1 MGDQNTI
8 STENQLPPDELANLQ
23 RYLPAL
29 LHEALVAESSDPP
42 TRLRSQVITHL
53 SALVEATESHLP
65 ASLVKQV
72 LENPAAGQAN
82 GRFVSGALLFA
93 DISGFTTMSERLS
106 RVGREGAEEVTA
118 VVNRYFDV
126 MLTILK
132 EYRGELI
139 RFGGDALLG
148 LFTEGHGRTSS
159 ATHATQAAMKMQA
172 AMSQFAETK
181 TSQGTFPLRMSV
193 GVRTGQFFAAQLGTA
208 AAMEYALFGGDVNA
222 TAAVESAANAG
233 QVLVDQGTYDAID
246 PELLCTAV
254 PVPGHPDY
262 LAVEYIDLPP
272 LPPPQIPMETHF
284 PLPPNLQRLRRLL
297 RQLDMLTP
305 YLPVGMLARLA
316 SDPRA
321 PSLKGEHRLVANLF
335 ANVDGL
341 GEMAD
346 RLGPG
351 READIV
357 AALNLYFTHMS
368 QALRQFGGVVNKID
382 LYDHGDKLMVIFGA
396 PIAHEDDAE
405 RAVRA
410 ALAMQSAF
418 GEVAATL
425 PAQVGLPD
433 LALRQ
438 RIGISY
444 GYVFAG
450 YVGSYWRHE
459 YTVMGDEV
467 NLAARLMSAATPG
480 SVYVSEHVQ
489 RRVQHVAVV
498 EPRGAVELK
507 GKSRPVPIFTVEG
520 LRDTPVTER
529 RGMRSPLVGRQQ
541 EWAQLMA
548 DLATLKEQRHG
559 RIITIIGEA
568 GVGKSRLVH
577 EWQQAAEAA
586 GNSPEGYGRW
596 LTARCLS
603 YTESVGYAPFQELLH
618 QLFDLTANA
627 PAGKRQQLRQA
638 LAQWFAADDVEAT
651 LPYLA
656 NFLNI
661 PLDEA
666 AHERIRYLDGEALQ
680 RRTFVAIRT
689 VLTAVAQQQP
699 LLILFD
705 AMHWMDRA
713 SLDLVEY
720 LLPLAAQ
727 LPLGFV
733 WLFRPD
739 REKGCWQLRRKAR
752 QEYPDYYRE
761 IGLYGL
767 NTADTQEMLLNLV
780 PVEAWPPG
788 VADMILNRVEGNP
801 LYLEEVIRSLINDG
815 LLVRLDDG
823 RWQFNDT
830 ITSITVPDTLEGV
843 LLARLDRLE
852 ELCRWTVQVASVVGR
867 SFPFDVVEHTAN
879 EINNMGVAAYL
890 NELQLVEIVREAQR
904 NPELVYAFIHS
915 LMQEVSYS
923 SLAASARREY
933 HRLIARYLEDGR
945 TQGWGRSES
954 LLALIAHHAYEGE
967 DWPRALKYQM
977 QAGQQAQTLFANQ
990 EAIDHFRK
998 ALHAATML
1006 PASETA
1012 INLLAI
1018 HLVLGQLFIDTG
1030 AYEEAADQ
1038 LAQAHQRAQTQQDEV
1053 ALVTICRWYARLY
1066 EVRGDYAQAFTW
1078 IESGLAIS
1086 SQAHTAENAQ
1096 IRLLAGLIYIRQG
1109 NYEAALAQCRHV
1121 LQIGEQLGEVAVL
1134 ARAHNLLGIT
1144 YLRSDSNQAIEN
1156 FHKAFALYQQ
1166 AGHIQ
1171 GQATS
1176 HNLIANACFNLG
1188 RWPEAE
1194 YHYLQAH
1201 HMFDQLGDKYN
1212 RAMTDN
1218 NLGGIALNRGQ
1229 YESALLFYQEALH
1242 LVQQLGES
1250 AWIVGAFHM
1259 NLGATF
1265 VRQGNV
1271 AKAREHLHNSQE
1283 YFAQA
1288 QSRDFLPELMRHQAE
1303 ASLIAGEG
1311 SLALEQATQALAL
1324 AQELNMR
1331 SEEGIV
1337 RRILARVAY
1346 GQADLGLAKVQLDA
1360 SVLIL
1365 AEAAEEYELARSRY
1379 WLAVVLVE
1387 MGDFAAARPLLAQ
1400 SAATFQRLEAQAD
1413 LTAVTD
1419 LQGRLQI
1426 V

>member
-1 MGDQNTI
+1 MGEQNITP
-8 STENQLPPDELANLQ
+8 TENQLSPDELTNLQ

-53 SALVEATESHLP
+53 SALVEATMSHLP
-65 ASLVKQV
+65 ESLGKQV
-72 LENPAAGQAN
+72 LEHPVVGQAD

-93 DISGFTTMSERLS
+93 DISGFTAMSERLS

-148 LFTEGHGRTSS
+148 LFTEGHGRYSS
-159 ATHATQAAMKMQA
+159 ATQAVQAAMKMQA
-172 AMSQFAETK
+172 AMSQFSETK

-193 GVRTGQFFAAQLGTA
+193 GVRAGQFFAAQLGTA
-208 AAMEYALFGGDVNA
+208 EAMEYALFGGDVNA

-246 PELLCTAV
+246 AELLCTAV
-254 PVPGHPDY
+254 PVPGYPDY

-272 LPPPQIPMETHF
+272 LPPPIVPMETHF

-341 GEMAD
+341 GEIAD

-351 READIV
+351 RETDIV

-368 QALRQFGGVVNKID
+368 QALHQYGGVVNKID

-410 ALAMQSAF
+410 ALAMQAAF
-418 GEVAATL
+418 VEVAAVL
-425 PAQVGLPD
+425 PVQVGLPD
-433 LALRQ
+433 LMLRQ

-467 NLAARLMSAATPG
+467 NLAARLMSAAASG
-480 SVYVSEHVQ
+480 QVYVSEHVQ

-520 LRDTPVTER
+520 LRANPTAER
-529 RGMRSPLVGRQQ
+529 RGMQSPLVGRRQ

-548 DLATLKEQRHG
+548 DLATLQEGQHG

-577 EWQQAAEAA
+577 EWQQTSQSA
-586 GNSPEGYGRW
+586 GGVRW
-596 LTARCLS
+596 ITARCLS

-618 QLFDLTANA
+618 QLFDLTAA
-627 PAGKRQQLRQA
+627 DPAAKRQQLRQA
-638 LAQWFAADDVEAT
+638 LAQWFTADDAEAT

-666 AHERIRYLDGEALQ
+666 AQERIRYLDGEALQ

-713 SLDLVEY
+713 SLDLVAY

-727 LPLGFV
+727 LPLAFF

-752 QEYPDYYRE
+752 QEYPDHYRE

-767 NTADTQEMLLNLV
+767 NTADTQEMLLNLA
-780 PVEAWPPG
+780 PVREWPSG

-823 RWQFNDT
+823 RWQFSDT
-830 ITSITVPDTLEGV
+830 ITNITVPDTLEGV

-867 SFPFDVVEHTAN
+867 SFPFDVVEHTTS
-879 EINNMGVAAYL
+879 EINNVEVSAYL

-904 NPELVYAFIHS
+904 SPELVYAFIHS

-933 HRLIARYLEDGR
+933 HRLIAQYLEDGR
-945 TQGWGRSES
+945 SQGWGRSES
-954 LLALIAHHAYEGE
+954 LPALIAHHAYEGE

-990 EAIDHFRK
+990 EAIDHYRK
-998 ALHAATML
+998 ALHAAVQ
-1006 PASETA
+1006 AGDSEDKQLT
-1012 INLLAI
+1012 IYHSLG
-1018 HLVLGQLFIDTG
+1018 HLCIDTG
-1030 AYEEAADQ
+1030 RYDEAEEY
-1038 LAQAHQRAQTQQDEV
+1038 LANAHEMASHKGDEAKV
-1053 ALVTICRWYARLY
+1053 ISICRWYSRLY
-1066 EVRGDYAQAFTW
+1066 ELRGDYPEALRW
-1078 IESGLAIS
+1078 IDQGLAIH
-1086 SQAHTAENAQ
+1086 SQSGTAEFTHLL
-1096 IRLLAGLIYIRQG
+1096 ILAGLINIRQG
-1109 NYEAALAQCRHV
+1109 RYDVALQQCEQV
-1121 LQIGEQLGEVAVL
+1121 LQIARPLGEVTLL
-1134 ARAHNLLGIT
+1134 ARAYGLLGYI
-1144 YLRSDSNQAIEN
+1144 YWRSGNSSAINSFQE
-1156 FHKAFALYQQ
+1156 AFALYQQ

-1171 GQATS
+1171 GQAQS
-1176 HNLIANACFNLG
+1176 HNMIANACFSLG
-1188 RWPEAE
+1188 RWAEAE

-1201 HMFDQLGDKYN
+1201 QMFDQIGDKYDL
-1212 RAMTDN
+1212 AVTDN
-1218 NLGGIALNRGQ
+1218 NLGGIALKRGQ
-1229 YESALLFYQEALH
+1229 FDNALLFYQEGLRLA
-1242 LVQQLGES
+1242 QQIGGS
-1250 AWIVGAFHM
+1250 AWMVGTFHM
-1259 NLGATF
+1259 NLGYTYVNLADGANARTHLQTSQTF
-1265 VRQGNV
+1265 FEQ
-1271 AKAREHLHNSQE
+1271 AESRE
-1283 YFAQA
+1283 
-1288 QSRDFLPELMRHQAE
+1288 FLPELMRHQAE
-1303 ASLIAGEG
+1303 ASLLVGEVDQAQAQIAE
-1311 SLALEQATQALAL
+1311 SLRL
-1324 AQELNMR
+1324 AQELEMR
-1331 SEEGIV
+1331 GEEGISYGV
-1337 RRILARVAY
+1337 QGRIAYERGNLA
-1346 GQADLGLAKVQLDA
+1346 
-1360 SVLIL
+1360 L
-1365 AEAAEEYELARSRY
+1365 AEKSLRQSTQHLAQVEDEYELARSRY
-1379 WLAVVLVE
+1379 WLAVVLSQSGQLDKV
-1387 MGDFAAARPLLAQ
+1387 RPLLSQA
-1400 SAATFQRLEAQAD
+1400 AATFERLEAARD
-1413 LTAVTD
+1413 YTAVQEFQAT
-1419 LQGRLQI
+1419 I
-1426 V
+1426 S

>member
-1 MGDQNTI
+1 MT
-8 STENQLPPDELANLQ
+8 
-23 RYLPAL
+23 
-29 LHEALVAESSDPP
+29 ESSDPP

-72 LENPAAGQAN
+72 LENPVVGQAN
-82 GRFVSGALLFA
+82 GRFVQGALLFA

-106 RVGREGAEEVTA
+106 QVGREGAEEVTA

-148 LFTEGHGRTSS
+148 LFTEGHGRYSS
-159 ATHATQAAMKMQA
+159 ATQAVQAAMKMQA

-193 GVRTGQFFAAQLGTA
+193 GVRAGQFFAAQLGTA
-208 AAMEYALFGGDVNA
+208 EAMEYALFGGDVNA

-246 PELLCTAV
+246 AELLCTAV
-254 PVPGHPDY
+254 PVPGHPHY

-335 ANVDGL
+335 ANVDGM
-341 GEMAD
+341 GEIAD

-351 READIV
+351 REVDIV
-357 AALNLYFTHMS
+357 AALNLYFTRMS

-410 ALAMQSAF
+410 ALAMQAAF
-418 GEVAATL
+418 AEVTATL

-467 NLAARLMSAATPG
+467 NLAARLMSAAAPG

-520 LRDTPVTER
+520 LRDRPVTER
-529 RGMRSPLVGRQQ
+529 RGMQSPLVGRQQ

-548 DLATLKEQRHG
+548 DLATLQEGQHG
-559 RIITIIGEA
+559 RVITIIGEA

-577 EWQQAAEAA
+577 EWQQTTQAE
-586 GNSPEGYGRW
+586 GNVRW
-596 LTARCLS
+596 LTGRCLS
-603 YTESVGYAPFQELLH
+603 YTESVGYAPFQEVLH
-618 QLFDLTANA
+618 QLFGLTGNVPANW
-627 PAGKRQQLRQA
+627 RQQLRQA
-638 LAQWFAADDVEAT
+638 LANWFAADDVAAT

-666 AHERIRYLDGEALQ
+666 AQERIRYLDAEALQ
-680 RRTFVAIRT
+680 RRTFVALRT

-699 LLILFD
+699 LLIQFD

-720 LLPLAAQ
+720 LLPLGAQ
-727 LPLGFV
+727 LPLGFA

-752 QEYPDYYRE
+752 QEYPDHYRE

-780 PVEAWPPG
+780 PVGAWPPG

-823 RWQFNDT
+823 RWQFSET

-867 SFPFDVVEHTAN
+867 SFPFDVLEHTAN
-879 EINNMGVAAYL
+879 EVNNIGVTSYL

-904 NPELVYAFIHS
+904 NPELVYTFIHS

-933 HRLIARYLEDGR
+933 HRLIAHYLEDGR

-954 LLALIAHHAYEGE
+954 LSALIAHHAYEGE

-977 QAGQQAQTLFANQ
+977 QAGLQAQTLFANQ
-990 EAIDHFRK
+990 EAIDHYRK

-1006 PASETA
+1006 PVQESSA
-1012 INLLAI
+1012 NLLAI

-1030 AYEEAADQ
+1030 AYDDAADQ
-1038 LAQAHQRAQTQQDEV
+1038 LTQAHQLALSLQDE
-1053 ALVTICRWYARLY
+1053 ATLTAICRWYARLY
-1066 EVRGDYAQAFTW
+1066 EVRGDYPQAFAW
-1078 IESGLAIS
+1078 IDAGLAIR
-1086 SQAHTAENAQ
+1086 SQSHTAENAQ

-1109 NYEAALAQCRHV
+1109 NHEAALEQCRHV

-1229 YESALLFYQEALH
+1229 YENALLFYQEALY
-1242 LVQQLGES
+1242 LVQQIGES

-1303 ASLIAGEG
+1303 ASLIAGET

-1337 RRILARVAY
+1337 LRILARVSH
-1346 GQADLGLAKVQLDA
+1346 GQADLVLAKAQLDE

-1379 WLAVVLVE
+1379 WLAVIVVE
-1387 MGDFAAARPLLAQ
+1387 MGDFVAARPLLSQ

-1413 LTAVTD
+1413 LTAVAD
-1419 LQGRLQI
+1419 LQSRLP
-1426 V
+1426 VM

>member
-1 MGDQNTI
+1 MGDQ
-8 STENQLPPDELANLQ
+8 STTSSETQLSPDELRHLQ
-23 RYLPAL
+23 RYLPAP
-29 LHEALVAESSDPP
+29 LHEALLAESSDPP

-53 SALVEATESHLP
+53 SALVDATMSHLP
-65 ASLVKQV
+65 ESLGKQV
-72 LENPAAGQAN
+72 LEHPVVGQAD
-82 GRFVSGALLFA
+82 GRFIQGALLFA
-93 DISGFTTMSERLS
+93 DISGFTAMSERLS

-126 MLTILK
+126 MLAILR

-159 ATHATQAAMKMQA
+159 ATQAVQAAMKMQA

-193 GVRTGQFFAAQLGTA
+193 GVRAGRYFAAQLGTA
-208 AAMEYALFGGDVNA
+208 EAMEYALFGGDVNA
-222 TAAVESAANAG
+222 TAAIESAANAG
-233 QVLVDQGTYDAID
+233 QVLVDQATYDAID
-246 PELLCTAV
+246 TDLLCTAV
-254 PVPGHPDY
+254 PVSGYPDY

-341 GEMAD
+341 GEIAD

-368 QALRQFGGVVNKID
+368 QALRPYGGVVNKID

-410 ALAMQSAF
+410 ALAMQAAF
-418 GEVAATL
+418 ADVAAML
-425 PAQVGLPD
+425 PEQVGLPD
-433 LALRQ
+433 LVLQQ

-467 NLAARLMSAATPG
+467 NLAARLMSAAASG
-480 SVYVSEHVQ
+480 QVYVSEHVQ

-507 GKSRPVPIFTVEG
+507 GKSQPVPIFTVEG
-520 LRDTPVTER
+520 LRDTPVKER
-529 RGMRSPLVGRQQ
+529 RGMQSPLVGRRQ
-541 EWAQLMA
+541 EWAQLMT
-548 DLATLKEQRHG
+548 DLATLQEGRHG
-559 RIITIIGEA
+559 RIISIIGEA
-568 GVGKSRLVH
+568 GVGKSRLVQ
-577 EWQQAAEAA
+577 EWQQTTQAE
-586 GNSPEGYGRW
+586 GQVRW
-596 LTARCLS
+596 MTARCLS
-603 YTESVGYAPFQELLH
+603 YTESVGYAPFQELLY
-618 QLFDLTANA
+618 QLFDLTANESA
-627 PAGKRQQLRQA
+627 DRMRQQLRRS
-638 LAQWFAADDVEAT
+638 LAAWFPVDDAEAA

-680 RRTFVAIRT
+680 RRTFVALRT
-689 VLTAVAQQQP
+689 VLTAVAQQKP

-720 LLPLAAQ
+720 LMPLVQQ

-752 QEYPDYYRE
+752 QDYPHHYRE

-767 NTADTQEMLLNLV
+767 NTSETQQMLLNLI
-780 PVEAWPPG
+780 PVSQWPPG

-823 RWQFNDT
+823 RWQFSET
-830 ITSITVPDTLEGV
+830 ITNITVPDTLEGV

-867 SFPFDVVEHTAN
+867 SFPFDVVEHTTS
-879 EINNMGVAAYL
+879 EINNVEVSAYL
-890 NELQLVEIVREAQR
+890 DELQLVEIVREAQR
-904 NPELVYAFIHS
+904 NPELVYTFIHS

-933 HRLIARYLEDGR
+933 HRLIAHYLEDGR
-945 TQGWGRSES
+945 SQGWSRSES
-954 LLALIAHHAYEGE
+954 LPALIAHHAYEGE

-990 EAIDHFRK
+990 EAIDHYRK

-1006 PASETA
+1006 PVQETSA
-1012 INLLAI
+1012 NLLAI

-1030 AYEEAADQ
+1030 AYDDAGDQ
-1038 LAQAHQRAQTQQDEV
+1038 LTQAHQLALSLQDE
-1053 ALVTICRWYARLY
+1053 ATLTAICRWYARLY
-1066 EVRGDYAQAFTW
+1066 EVRGDYPQAFEW
-1078 IESGLAIS
+1078 IETGLGIG

-1109 NYEAALAQCRHV
+1109 NHEAALEQCHHV

-1201 HMFDQLGDKYN
+1201 HMFDQIGDKYN
-1212 RAMTDN
+1212 RAIADN
-1218 NLGGIALNRGQ
+1218 NLGGIALNRGNIQ
-1229 YESALLFYQEALH
+1229 NALLFYEEGLH
-1242 LVQQLGES
+1242 LATQIGGS
-1250 AWIVGAFHM
+1250 GWMVGTFHM
-1259 NLGATF
+1259 NLGAAH
-1265 VRQGNV
+1265 VRQGN
-1271 AKAREHLHNSQE
+1271 AEQARHHLQLGQAFFE
-1283 YFAQA
+1283 QA
-1288 QSRDFLPELMRHQAE
+1288 QSRDFLPEMMRHQAE
-1303 ASLIAGEG
+1303 ASLVAGELMLAQEQVVA
-1311 SLALEQATQALAL
+1311 SLALAR
-1324 AQELNMR
+1324 ELDMPA
-1331 SEEGIV
+1331 EEGMS
-1337 RRILARVAY
+1337 LRVSGHIAY
-1346 GQADLGLAKVQLDA
+1346 EQGR
-1360 SVLIL
+1360 L
-1365 AEAAEEYELARSRY
+1365 AEATRDLLQSVTILREVADEYELARSQY
-1379 WLAVVLVE
+1379 WLAVVMQASGNLQEV
-1387 MGDFAAARPLLAQ
+1387 RPLLFQA
-1400 SAATFQRLEAQAD
+1400 AATFARLEATRD
-1413 LTAVTD
+1413 LTAVQEFEKKLT
-1419 LQGRLQI
+1419 
-1426 V
+1426 

>member
-1 MGDQNTI
+1 
-8 STENQLPPDELANLQ
+8 LQ
-23 RYLPAL
+23 RYLPAPL
-29 LHEALVAESSDPP
+29 YEALVAESSDPP

-72 LENPAAGQAN
+72 LENPAVGQAN

-93 DISGFTTMSERLS
+93 DISGFTAMSEQLS

-126 MLTILK
+126 MLGILR

-148 LFTEGHGRTSS
+148 LFTEGHGRFSS
-159 ATHATQAAMKMQA
+159 ATQAVQAAMKMQA
-172 AMSQFAETK
+172 AMSQFSETK

-193 GVRTGQFFAAQLGTA
+193 GAHAGQFFAAQLGTA
-208 AAMEYALFGGDVNA
+208 EAMEYALFGGDVNA

-254 PVPGHPDY
+254 PVPGHADY

-272 LPPPQIPMETHF
+272 LPPPIVPMETHF
-284 PLPPNLQRLRRLL
+284 PLPPNLARLRRVLK
-297 RQLDMLTP
+297 QLDLLTP
-305 YLPVGMLARLA
+305 YLPAGLLARLS

-341 GEMAD
+341 GEIAD
-346 RLGPG
+346 RLGPS

-357 AALNLYFTHMS
+357 AALNLYFTRMS
-368 QALRQFGGVVNKID
+368 QALHQYGGVVNKID

-410 ALAMQSAF
+410 ALAMQAAF
-418 GEVAATL
+418 AEVAAIL
-425 PAQVGLPD
+425 PAQVGLPG
-433 LALRQ
+433 LVLQQ

-467 NLAARLMSAATPG
+467 NLAARLMAAAAAG
-480 SVYVSEHVQ
+480 KVNVSEHVQ

-520 LRDTPVTER
+520 LHASPAPER
-529 RGMRSPLVGRQQ
+529 RGMQSPLVGRKQ

-548 DLATLKEQRHG
+548 DLATLNEGEHG
-559 RIITIIGEA
+559 RIVTIIGEA
-568 GVGKSRLVH
+568 GVGKSRLVQ
-577 EWQQAAEAA
+577 EWQQAAEAD
-586 GNSPEGYGRW
+586 GDGRW
-596 LTARCLS
+596 LSARCLS

-618 QLFDLTANA
+618 QLFDLTAA
-627 PAGKRQQLRQA
+627 DPAGKRQQLRQA
-638 LAQWFAADDVEAT
+638 LAHWFATDDVDAT

-661 PLDEA
+661 ALDEA

-720 LLPLAAQ
+720 LLPLVRQ
-727 LPLGFV
+727 LPLAFV

-752 QEYPDYYRE
+752 QEFPDHYRE

-767 NTADTQEMLLNLV
+767 NTADTQQMLLNLV
-780 PVEAWPPG
+780 PAAQWPPG
-788 VADMILNRVEGNP
+788 VADLILNRVEGNP

-815 LLVRLDDG
+815 LLVRLADG
-823 RWQFNDT
+823 RWQFSET

-852 ELCRWTVQVASVVGR
+852 ELCRWTVQMASVIGR

-879 EINNMGVAAYL
+879 ELNNVTATPYL
-890 NELQLVEIVREAQR
+890 DELQLVEIVREAQR
-904 NPELVYAFIHS
+904 SPELVYAFIHS

-945 TQGWGRSES
+945 SQGWGRSES
-954 LLALIAHHAYEGE
+954 LPALIAHHAYEGE

-990 EAIDHFRK
+990 EAIDHYRK
-998 ALHAATML
+998 ALTSAQHL
-1006 PASETA
+1006 PEMVAPQ
-1012 INLLAI
+1012 LLHI
-1018 HLVLGQLFIDTG
+1018 HLTLAQLYIDTG
-1030 AYEEAADQ
+1030 AYDKAEFHLQQAYLHHQPGGDEATLIA
-1038 LAQAHQRAQTQQDEV
+1038 
-1053 ALVTICRWYARLY
+1053 ICRWYARLY
-1066 EVRGDYAQAFTW
+1066 EMRGDYTVAFEW
-1078 IESGLAIS
+1078 IEKGLAIQ

-1096 IRLLAGLIYIRQG
+1096 VRLLAGLIYIRQG
-1109 NYEAALAQCRHV
+1109 DYEAALEQCRHV
-1121 LQIGEQLGEVAVL
+1121 LQIAEQLGELTVL
-1134 ARAHNLLGIT
+1134 ARVYNLLGIT

-1156 FHKAFALYQQ
+1156 FHKAFAFYQQ
-1166 AGHIQ
+1166 AGHLQ

-1201 HMFDQLGDKYN
+1201 HTFDQLGDKYN
-1212 RAMTDN
+1212 RAITDN
-1218 NLGGIALNRGQ
+1218 NLGGIALHRGQ
-1229 YESALLFYQEALH
+1229 FENALLFYQEGL
-1242 LVQQLGES
+1242 QLAEQIGGS
-1250 AWIVGAFHM
+1250 AWMIGVFHM
-1259 NLGATF
+1259 NLGATY
-1265 VRQGNV
+1265 VRQGQV
-1271 AKAREHLHNSQE
+1271 AAGRAHLQASQD

-1288 QSRDFLPELMRHQAE
+1288 HSRDFLSEMWRLQAE
-1303 ASLIAGEG
+1303 ASLAADEVV
-1311 SLALEQATQALAL
+1311 LAVEQGTQALAL
-1324 AQELNMR
+1324 ARELHLR
-1331 SEEGIV
+1331 SEEGV
-1337 RRILARVAY
+1337 ALRVLARAAYCQAELERAAAQLQESVA
-1346 GQADLGLAKVQLDA
+1346 
-1360 SVLIL
+1360 IL
-1365 AEAAEEYELARSRY
+1365 TEAAEEYELARSRY
-1379 WLAVVLVE
+1379 WLAVVLAE
-1387 MGDFAAARPLLAQ
+1387 MGRGREARPLLAQ
-1400 SAATFQRLEAQAD
+1400 SAATFQRLEAQVD

-1419 LQGRLQI
+1419 LQARLQ
-1426 V
+1426 VV

>member
-1 MGDQNTI
+1 MGEQNTTP
-8 STENQLPPDELANLQ
+8 TENQLLPEELVNLQ
-23 RYLPAL
+23 RYLPAPL
-29 LHEALVAESSDPP
+29 YEALAAESSDPP

-53 SALVEATESHLP
+53 SALVEATMSHLP
-65 ASLVKQV
+65 ESLGKQV
-72 LENPAAGQAN
+72 LEHPVVGQAD
-82 GRFVSGALLFA
+82 GRFIQGALLFA
-93 DISGFTTMSERLS
+93 DISGFTAMSERLS

-126 MLTILK
+126 MLAILR

-148 LFTEGHGRTSS
+148 LFTEGHGRYSS
-159 ATHATQAAMKMQA
+159 ATQAVQAAMKMQA
-172 AMSQFAETK
+172 AMSQFSETK

-193 GVRTGQFFAAQLGTA
+193 GARAGQFFAAQLGTA
-208 AAMEYALFGGDVNA
+208 EAMEYALFGGDVNA

-246 PELLCTAV
+246 AELLCTAV
-254 PVPGHPDY
+254 PVPGYPDY

-272 LPPPQIPMETHF
+272 LPPPIVPMETHF

-341 GEMAD
+341 GEIAD

-410 ALAMQSAF
+410 ALAMQTAF
-418 GEVAATL
+418 ADVAVVL
-425 PAQVGLPD
+425 PEQVGLPD
-433 LALRQ
+433 LMLQQ

-467 NLAARLMSAATPG
+467 NLAARLMSAAASG
-480 SVYVSEHVQ
+480 QVYVSEHVQ
-489 RRVQHVAVV
+489 RRVQDVALV
-498 EPRGAVELK
+498 EPRGAVGLK
-507 GKSRPVPIFTVEG
+507 GKSRPVPIFTIEG
-520 LRDTPVTER
+520 LRDTPMPER
-529 RGMRSPLVGRQQ
+529 RGLQSPLVGRQQ

-548 DLATLKEQRHG
+548 DLATLQEGRHG
-559 RIITIIGEA
+559 RIISIIGEA
-568 GVGKSRLVH
+568 GVGKSRLVQ
-577 EWQQAAEAA
+577 EWQQTTQAE
-586 GNSPEGYGRW
+586 GQVRW
-596 LTARCLS
+596 MTARCLS
-603 YTESVGYAPFQELLH
+603 YTESVGYAPFQELLY
-618 QLFDLTANA
+618 QLFDLTANESA
-627 PAGKRQQLRQA
+627 DRMRQQLRRS
-638 LAQWFAADDVEAT
+638 LAAWFPVDDAEAA

-680 RRTFVAIRT
+680 RRTFVALRT

-720 LLPLAAQ
+720 LMPLVQQ

-752 QEYPDYYRE
+752 QEYPHHYRE

-767 NTADTQEMLLNLV
+767 NTADTQQMLLNLI
-780 PVEAWPPG
+780 PVSQWPPG

-815 LLVRLDDG
+815 LLAQTADG
-823 RWQFNDT
+823 RWQFSET

-852 ELCRWTVQVASVVGR
+852 ELCRWTVQMAAVVGR

-879 EINNMGVAAYL
+879 ELNHMAVTSYL
-890 NELQLVEIVREAQR
+890 DELQLVEIVREAQR
-904 NPELVYAFIHS
+904 SPELVYAFIHS

-945 TQGWGRSES
+945 SQGWSRSES
-954 LLALIAHHAYEGE
+954 LPALVAHHAYEGE

-990 EAIDHFRK
+990 EAIDHYRK
-998 ALHAATML
+998 ALHAAAML
-1006 PASETA
+1006 PAQETSA
-1012 INLLAI
+1012 ILLAI

-1030 AYEEAADQ
+1030 AYDDAAGH
-1038 LAQAHQRAQTQQDEV
+1038 LAQAHQLARVRSDEATLV
-1053 ALVTICRWYARLY
+1053 AICRWYARLY
-1066 EVRGDYAQAFTW
+1066 EARGDYPQAFTW
-1078 IESGLAIS
+1078 INAGLAIH
-1086 SQAHTAENAQ
+1086 SQLHTAENAQ

-1109 NYEAALAQCRHV
+1109 NYEAALEQCHHV
-1121 LQIGEQLGEVAVL
+1121 LQIGEQLGEVTVL

-1201 HMFDQLGDKYN
+1201 HMFDQIGDKYN
-1212 RAMTDN
+1212 RAIADN
-1218 NLGGIALNRGQ
+1218 NLGGIALNRGNIQ
-1229 YESALLFYQEALH
+1229 NALLFYEEGLH
-1242 LVQQLGES
+1242 LATQIGGS
-1250 AWIVGAFHM
+1250 GWMVGTFHM
-1259 NLGATF
+1259 NLGAAY
-1265 VRQGNV
+1265 VRQGN
-1271 AKAREHLHNSQE
+1271 AAQARHHLQLGQAFFE
-1283 YFAQA
+1283 QA
-1288 QSRDFLPELMRHQAE
+1288 QSRDFLPEIMRHQAE
-1303 ASLIAGEG
+1303 ASLVAGE
-1311 SLALEQATQALAL
+1311 LVL
-1324 AQELNMR
+1324 AQEQVAASLTLARELDMLA
-1331 SEEGIV
+1331 EEGMSLRV
-1337 RRILARVAY
+1337 SGHVAY
-1346 GQADLGLAKVQLDA
+1346 EQARLTEAARDLQQ
-1360 SVLIL
+1360 SVTIL
-1365 AEAAEEYELARSRY
+1365 AEVADEYELARSQYR
-1379 WLAVVLVE
+1379 LAVVMRASGNLQE
-1387 MGDFAAARPLLAQ
+1387 IRPLLAQ
-1400 SAATFQRLEAQAD
+1400 AAATFARLEAARD
-1413 LTAVTD
+1413 LTAV
-1419 LQGRLQI
+1419 QEFEKRLRDA
-1426 V
+1426 